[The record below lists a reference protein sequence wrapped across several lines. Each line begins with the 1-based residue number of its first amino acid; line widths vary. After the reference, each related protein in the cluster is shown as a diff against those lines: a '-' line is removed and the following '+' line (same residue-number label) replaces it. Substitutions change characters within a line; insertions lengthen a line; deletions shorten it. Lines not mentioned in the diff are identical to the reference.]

1 MTDTRTTTRGPV
13 PIALGSGAGDTE
25 EGRGFFQDR
34 LALFG
39 RWIFLLSGGFYIVY
53 RITNFFIPPQLD
65 VTQVPVGDP
74 NHYHLYAT
82 LVAGA
87 LWAVARSRKR
97 LSTQVVEWLD
107 ATSSLL
113 MCALFAV
120 MAVGFGQ
127 IHLAVAQDP
136 MHGLLT
142 GVMACGYVLLS
153 RAVAVPSTPGRTLVV
168 SSVAILPMAVAGWFV
183 LVGAEVPGID
193 LSSTVI
199 DVITWCLAAIFMSA
213 VASRVTFGLRA
224 EVDQVRR
231 LGQYTLQGKLGEGG
245 MGIVYQA
252 SHALLRRPTAIKILR
267 PEVAGED
274 ALRRFERE
282 VQLTSSLNHPSTVVI
297 FDYGRTPQGMFYYA
311 MEYLDGL
318 SLEEL
323 VRIDGPQ
330 PPARVVH
337 ILRQV
342 AGALA
347 EAHDVGL
354 IHRDIKPANIIVS
367 KRGGMADVA
376 KVVDFGL
383 VKSFEPTSPTA
394 EIDVTSAHVLVGTPL
409 YMAPEAISGA
419 ATLDG
424 RSDLYALG
432 AVGYFL
438 LTGTPVFTAKSL
450 VEVFA
455 HHLHTPPESPSVRAG
470 YQMPENLEQLILRC
484 LAKQPDQ
491 RYDDA
496 RALLRALDGCAEHLP
511 WVDDLALQWWAA
523 LDTERSSR
531 SPDPSPPDAG
541 PQTITVD
548 VSGRVSRC

>member
-1 MTDTRTTTRGPV
+1 MADTRTTTRGPV
-13 PIALGSGAGDTE
+13 PIALGSAAGDTE

-39 RWIFLLSGGFYIVY
+39 RWIFLVSGTFYIVY
-53 RITNFFIPPQLD
+53 RITNFLIPPQLD

-74 NHYHLYAT
+74 NRYHLYAT

-97 LSTQVVEWLD
+97 LSTQVVGWLD

-120 MAVGFGQ
+120 MSVGFGQ
-127 IHLAVAQDP
+127 THLAVAQDP

-153 RAVAVPSTPGRTLVV
+153 RAVAVPSTPRRTLAV
-168 SSVAILPMAVAGWFV
+168 SSVAILPMAIAGWYV

-193 LSSTVI
+193 LSPTVI
-199 DVITWCLAAIFMSA
+199 DVITWCLAAIAMA
-213 VASRVTFGLRA
+213 VIASRVTFGLRA
-224 EVDQVRR
+224 EADQVRR
-231 LGQYTLQGKLGEGG
+231 LGQYTLEGKLGEGG
-245 MGIVYQA
+245 MGVVYQA
-252 SHALLRRPTAIKILR
+252 SHAMLRRPTAIKILR
-267 PEVAGED
+267 PEAAGED

-282 VQLTSSLNHPSTVVI
+282 VQLTSSLSHPSTVVI

-323 VRIDGPQ
+323 VRLDGPQ

-383 VKSFEPTSPTA
+383 VKSFEPTAPAA

-409 YMAPEAISGA
+409 YMSPEAIGGD

-455 HHLHTPPESPSVRAG
+455 HHLHTPPDPPSVRAG
-470 YQMPENLEQLILRC
+470 DQFPEDVERLILRC
-484 LAKQPDQ
+484 LAKRPDE

-496 RALLRALDGCAEHLP
+496 RALQRALNTCAERLP
-511 WVDDLALQWWAA
+511 WADDLALQWWAT
-523 LDTERSSR
+523 LKTGSRTTSSA
-531 SPDPSPPDAG
+531 PPGSGAG

-548 VSGRVSRC
+548 VSQRVRN